1 MSERQKIS
9 RKKSN
14 TSNQSNPSLKPNIPS
29 LATPSH
35 NVGLE
40 SNRITPQTIQLETSQ
55 KQELAVEQIENQEN
69 ISLKESSKE
78 SVKESAFDST
88 NYLEKVNFIPRH
100 SVQPQILDALTEI
113 PKESIQRQELKEE
126 KEENQEKSE
135 VIQTK
140 LNASE
145 ATDTDKQEKVS
156 IWHKAFQIQRSEESK
171 LDKPIESFNYL
182 EKASIFR
189 PKESVQRQE
198 LEEDKEENQ
207 ATSGVIQAKCS
218 ECESE
223 GQQEDELVQTKL
235 TVGEPGDKYEQ
246 EADSVAAKVVEQINS
261 PSSEETVQGKVEPVV
276 TQVMRQG
283 GVNFQPLLQRQ
294 DETSPQFPPG
304 FDPDQK
310 AQELHQ
316 AFDGWG
322 TDERKVLDILW

>member
-1 MSERQKIS
+1 MSDRQRIS

-14 TSNQSNPSLKPNIPS
+14 ASNQSNPSLKPNIPS

-69 ISLKESSKE
+69 ISLKEST
-78 SVKESAFDST
+78 KESAFDST
-88 NYLEKVNFIPRH
+88 NYLQRVNFSPRN

-126 KEENQEKSE
+126 KEENQENSE
-135 VIQTK
+135 VIQAK

-156 IWHKAFQIQRSEESK
+156 ICHKAFQIQKSEESK

-189 PKESVQRQE
+189 PKVR
-198 LEEDKEENQ
+198 
-207 ATSGVIQAKCS
+207 
-218 ECESE
+218 
-223 GQQEDELVQTKL
+223 
-235 TVGEPGDKYEQ
+235 
-246 EADSVAAKVVEQINS
+246 
-261 PSSEETVQGKVEPVV
+261 SS
-276 TQVMRQG
+276 
-283 GVNFQPLLQRQ
+283 
-294 DETSPQFPPG
+294 
-304 FDPDQK
+304 
-310 AQELHQ
+310 
-316 AFDGWG
+316 
-322 TDERKVLDILW
+322 